1 MFPLITSVWEVWK
14 AKEILTEVQMEL
26 DKKGIAY
33 DKQMEIGIMIETPAA
48 ALISDKLAKEV
59 DFFSI
64 GTNDSPSLPTPYFR
78 SVSRSAGST

>member
-59 DFFSI
+59 DF
-64 GTNDSPSLPTPYFR
+64 SPSARMT
-78 SVSRSAGST
+78 SRSTPWSSTALAAP